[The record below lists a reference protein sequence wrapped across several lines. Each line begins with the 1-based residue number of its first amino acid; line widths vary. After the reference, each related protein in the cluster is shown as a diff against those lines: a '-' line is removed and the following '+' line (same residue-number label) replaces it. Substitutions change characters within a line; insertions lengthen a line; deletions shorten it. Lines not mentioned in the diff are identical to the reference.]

1 MYNMLKLCNR
11 ATPTERAILLPSY
24 RHRKLNSSTTP
35 ACCRHASQSCAA
47 EESAAAPAA
56 AVNFDQL
63 IRTRRDEAARSI
75 LVQVNSD
82 KSHPELHR
90 YCSQY
95 GSIRSAHHY
104 THDDMHYIVLEYEAA
119 EAARAAVESGTYN
132 EDCAGIVVQSPFL
145 WFRAGPKK
153 TTLRPTKAAAADSA
167 PAAQQQ
173 PDHTTT
179 APPRLDIVDG
189 NRHATNDSVNCALRQ
204 AASVNEQ
211 MVSLHRLTCLN
222 DIGTRLRFLAA
233 RQIEQ
238 SLHGMFPHA
247 AAFPFGSS
255 VNGFGR
261 LGCDLDMILRLGAD
275 AERPRPEARL
285 VYHTKE
291 NLSNG
296 RSQTQRQMESI
307 SDMLQLF
314 LPGVCHVRR
323 ILQARVPIIK
333 YHHDHMNLEVDLSM
347 SNL

>member
-11 ATPTERAILLPSY
+11 ATPTERAILLPSF
-24 RHRKLNSSTTP
+24 RHRNPHSSPTP
-35 ACCRHASQSCAA
+35 ACCRHASKSCAA
-47 EESAAAPAA
+47 TTAVAPAA

-63 IRTRRDEAARSI
+63 IKTRRDEAARSI

-90 YCSQY
+90 YCSQF

-119 EAARAAVESGTYN
+119 EAARAAVQSGTYN
-132 EDCAGIVVQSPFL
+132 EDCTGTVVQSPFL
-145 WFRAGPKK
+145 WFRAGPKT
-153 TTLRPTKAAAADSA
+153 TTLRPTNAVVAGGEL
-167 PAAQQQ
+167 AAQQQ
-173 PDHTTT
+173 DDHTTT
-179 APPRLDIVDG
+179 PPGLDIVDG
-189 NRHATNDSVNCALRQ
+189 NRHATNDSVMCALRQ
-204 AASVNEQ
+204 AASVDEQ
-211 MVSLHRLTCLN
+211 MGSLHRLTCLN
-222 DIGTRLRFLAA
+222 DIGIRLRFLAA

-247 AAFPFGSS
+247 VAFPFGSS

-333 YHHDHMNLEVDLSM
+333 YHHDHLNLEVDLSM